1 MYEPEPP
8 KKAPINPISITRVKK
23 GDSINRSL
31 DYFSHATA
39 IAPEDGILLREDR
52 GQKITG
58 TSIYS
63 RASDLKKI
71 KLLKSGEE
79 LVIKPWEE
87 TDKIC
92 D

>member
-1 MYEPEPP
+1 
-8 KKAPINPISITRVKK
+8 
-23 GDSINRSL
+23 L

-58 TSIYS
+58 TSIYI

-71 KLLKSGEE
+71 KTLKAGDE
-79 LVIKPWEE
+79 LVIKPWENVNE
-87 TDKIC
+87 NQD
-92 D
+92 